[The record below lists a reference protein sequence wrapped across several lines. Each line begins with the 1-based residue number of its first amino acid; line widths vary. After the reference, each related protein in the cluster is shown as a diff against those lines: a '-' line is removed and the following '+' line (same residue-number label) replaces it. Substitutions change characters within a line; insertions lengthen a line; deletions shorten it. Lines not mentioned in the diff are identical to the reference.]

1 MRIVLFLILYI
12 AQLSVSYKNFIPC
25 ANVHSTIIYLLHHML
40 DVYIFFGPLFI
51 ENTTESLIHII
62 TTLLIIIHWFTNNY
76 ECILTTY
83 LNELCGWERNRWLDS
98 ITLIL
103 QKQSKQYYYHSFHA
117 FLVILFDIFFIIS
130 ANYTN

>member
-1 MRIVLFLILYI
+1 
-12 AQLSVSYKNFIPC
+12 
-25 ANVHSTIIYLLHHML
+25 ML

-83 LNELCGWERNRWLDS
+83 LNELCGWERNLWLDS

-130 ANYTN
+130 ENYTN

>member
-1 MRIVLFLILYI
+1 
-12 AQLSVSYKNFIPC
+12 
-25 ANVHSTIIYLLHHML
+25 ML

-83 LNELCGWERNRWLDS
+83 LNELCGWKRNRWLDS

-130 ANYTN
+130 ENYTN